1 MKAVPPVCLTAVAP
15 RGLLR
20 RLGEEH
26 PLASPLGVVDHEA
39 ASDPPLYDFKPL
51 YAGIRNL
58 VFWVPLSSCD
68 DFVLLSKPRR
78 VMYVNCSS

>member
-1 MKAVPPVCLTAVAP
+1 MRLSAISIRRKV
-15 RGLLR
+15 R

-26 PLASPLGVVDHEA
+26 PLASPLGVVDHDA

-58 VFWVPLSSCD
+58 VFWVPLTSCD
-68 DFVLLSKPRR
+68 DFVLLSKLRR